1 MKLFYP
7 IFILAN
13 LVIASC
19 TQVTPHSCGNSTPQ
33 SHELLD
39 FAKANCFF
47 WYFKKMNY
55 DLGDIGA
62 ITGGVVERGSYSPEK
77 YREVAFLV
85 KKYKP
90 RLTTKNNIDIDLL
103 KCFNLESDE
112 VFLDSL
118 NKLTD

>member
-13 LVIASC
+13 LFVASC
-19 TQVTPHSCGNSTPQ
+19 TQVASHSCGSSTPQ

-39 FAKANCFF
+39 FAKTNCFF

-62 ITGGVVERGSYSPEK
+62 ITGESLSVGHTHRKNTEK
-77 YREVAFLV
+77 LPF
-85 KKYKP
+85 
-90 RLTTKNNIDIDLL
+90 
-103 KCFNLESDE
+103 
-112 VFLDSL
+112 
-118 NKLTD
+118 